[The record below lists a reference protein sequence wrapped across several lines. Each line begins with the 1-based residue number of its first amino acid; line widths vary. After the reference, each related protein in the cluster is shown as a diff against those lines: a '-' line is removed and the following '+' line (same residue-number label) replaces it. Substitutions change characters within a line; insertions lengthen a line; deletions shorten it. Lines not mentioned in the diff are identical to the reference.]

1 MLIGVI
7 IRHRTAKRAHDAPPP
22 PPPTA
27 GDVTPGGEIVP
38 APPPE
43 KKPREAISSSSEK
56 HRGKR
61 KHGGAAAAKAELS
74 EKFSADSIV
83 KQYANAEAKPLEEDE
98 EAYNPEDDTPWVM
111 PQSSAEED
119 EEDEGGSKEA
129 EEKEESDKSAAAAV
143 VESSLETDEI
153 IEKIVN
159 TSDPEVSLLFPLIR
173 HLLIG

>member
-61 KHGGAAAAKAELS
+61 KHGGAAAKAELS

-119 EEDEGGSKEA
+119 EEDEKGSKEA
-129 EEKEESDKSAAAAV
+129 EEKEESDEGAAAAAI
-143 VESSLETDEI
+143 VESSLETDKI

-159 TSDPEVSLLFPLIR
+159 TSDPEVSL
-173 HLLIG
+173 